1 MRTYVLWAFI
11 IILIGIMFNI
21 ISCGSCDNK
30 FIGYYGLIGNSGG
43 SGGGGNLG
51 SGGAVNIWAQ
61 DLNQG
66 GWVVLSNV
74 YKGGIF
80 DGINYYLSGFQEDTT
95 KKYAIV
101 KLNPDLTLNYG
112 KYYTVSGSTDI
123 GLTNLYFNPNDS
135 TKLYVGGWHN
145 GAAGN
150 GIIAEIDKNTGNL
163 TIIKAYSN
171 TGSINLITDS
181 THLYGVSVNGY
192 IMKLNLSNLSIV
204 DSKQI
209 NGYNFSSISQNNSYI
224 ATYNVNSSSYGV
236 VAVKKDFSSATLF
249 KTNGNQNQVPLIDSD
264 NNMYLIDKSTDNNL
278 VIAKINLND
287 NSLDISKEY
296 TLSLTSAYYSGIF
309 LDDGSMLVAIEST
322 DLSNRFLQF
331 FKINRND
338 LSLVSK
344 VRVLPK
350 QQLSGNYP
358 IESIESM
365 TLFTDFSGGFFA
377 AGILHWD
384 ISEGDV
390 SISLDIGY
398 ALKMPSNFN
407 LDPNNCVFNTT
418 YNIPINSANYNYNID
433 YTNMNLDNSNLN
445 LNEISSL
452 SLTSQNLNTFV
463 GCIDSSNPNILNKTI
478 QKNKK

>member
-61 DLNQG
+61 DPNQG

-112 KYYTVSGSTDI
+112 KYYTVSDSTDI
-123 GLTNLYFNPNDS
+123 GLTNLYFNPNYS
-135 TKLYVGGWHN
+135 TKLYVGGWYSSDGQN
-145 GAAGN
+145 YD
-150 GIIAEIDKNTGNL
+150 GIIGEIDKNTGNL
-163 TIIKAYSN
+163 NILKRYSN
-171 TGSINLITDS
+171 TGLINLITDS
-181 THLYGVSVNGY
+181 THLYGVSRNGY
-192 IMKLNLSNLSIV
+192 IIKMNLNDSSINSV
-204 DSKQI
+204 LI
-209 NGYNFSSISQNNSYI
+209 NNCNFENISQNNSYI

-278 VIAKINLND
+278 VIAKINLNN
-287 NSLDISKEY
+287 NSLVISEKY

-358 IESIESM
+358 IVSIESM
-365 TLFTDFSGGFFA
+365 TLCRDFSRGVFA

-445 LNEISSL
+445 EISSL
-452 SLTSQNLNTFV
+452 SLSSKDLNTFV

>member
-1 MRTYVLWAFI
+1 M
-11 IILIGIMFNI
+11 
-21 ISCGSCDNK
+21 
-30 FIGYYGLIGNSGG
+30 
-43 SGGGGNLG
+43 
-51 SGGAVNIWAQ
+51 
-61 DLNQG
+61 
-66 GWVVLSNV
+66 
-74 YKGGIF
+74 
-80 DGINYYLSGFQEDTT
+80 
-95 KKYAIV
+95 
-101 KLNPDLTLNYG
+101 
-112 KYYTVSGSTDI
+112 
-123 GLTNLYFNPNDS
+123 
-135 TKLYVGGWHN
+135 
-145 GAAGN
+145 
-150 GIIAEIDKNTGNL
+150 
-163 TIIKAYSN
+163 
-171 TGSINLITDS
+171 
-181 THLYGVSVNGY
+181 
-192 IMKLNLSNLSIV
+192 
-204 DSKQI
+204 
-209 NGYNFSSISQNNSYI
+209 
-224 ATYNVNSSSYGV
+224 
-236 VAVKKDFSSATLF
+236 F

-278 VIAKINLND
+278 VIAKINLNN
-287 NSLDISKEY
+287 NSLVISEKY

-407 LDPNNCVFNTT
+407 LDPNN
-418 YNIPINSANYNYNID
+418 
-433 YTNMNLDNSNLN
+433 L
-445 LNEISSL
+445 ISQL
-452 SLTSQNLNTFV
+452 IVRIIIT
-463 GCIDSSNPNILNKTI
+463 ILII
-478 QKNKK
+478 QI